1 MYLKEFREKI
11 NLTQR
16 ELSEILEIAQ
26 TAIARYENDK
36 VKPTSTVLF
45 KYINELNANPNFLFL
60 GIEPH
65 LLNNLP
71 KLDSSNI
78 DLLNDITLMMS
89 QEQIREKLNKILIDE
104 IIQRF
109 EKDNDSL
116 IVKLLEIIKLDDPV
130 KTRPFLF
137 LYYIFQFIEK
147 DLTDTQ
153 KEIIDYKEYLGN
165 VIMNYKVA
173 TLRNQALFSEKIKN
187 EIMDFLDIKL
197 TPENCEIL
205 VKNYKNTL
213 EMLESKMPVSMIKY
227 HRNIFKESFFDSVS
241 KSFKMLVSK
250 LRCFFTKWKKAV

>member
-1 MYLKEFREKI
+1 MYLKEFRERL

-16 ELSEILEIAQ
+16 ELSDVLEIAQ

-36 VKPTSTVLF
+36 VKPTSTVLL

-71 KLDSSNI
+71 KLDSSNM

-89 QEQIREKLNKILIDE
+89 QEHLREKLNKILIDE

-109 EKDNDSL
+109 EKQNDSL
-116 IVKLLEIIKLDDPV
+116 VAKLLEIVKMDDPV

-137 LYYIFQFIEK
+137 LYYIFQLIEK
-147 DLTDTQ
+147 DFTDTP
-153 KEIIDYKEYLGN
+153 KEISDYKQYLGD
-165 VIMNYKVA
+165 IITNYKVI
-173 TLRNQALFSEKIKN
+173 TWKNQPLFTEKIKS
-187 EIMDFLDIKL
+187 EIRDFLDVKL
-197 TPENCEIL
+197 TTKECELL

-213 EMLESKMPVSMIKY
+213 EMLEQKMPPSMIKY
-227 HRNIFKESFFDSVS
+227 HRN
-241 KSFKMLVSK
+241 SFK
-250 LRCFFTKWKKAV
+250 